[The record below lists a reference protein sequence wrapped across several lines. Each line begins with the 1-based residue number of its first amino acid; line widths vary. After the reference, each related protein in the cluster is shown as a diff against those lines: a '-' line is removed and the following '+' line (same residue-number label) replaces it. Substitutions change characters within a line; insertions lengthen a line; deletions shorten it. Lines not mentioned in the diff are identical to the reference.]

1 MDRYDVKNYLSA
13 GAQAETYIAL
23 DKQTSELVILKI
35 ASKKCLDERQ
45 KEQLLREGRIQQ
57 RIDSPYVIKV
67 YECFETEDSVVTV
80 LQYA

>member
-1 MDRYDVKNYLSA
+1 MVKLRKSRRTTPSSRMDRYDVKNYLSA

-45 KEQLLREGRIQQ
+45 KE
-57 RIDSPYVIKV
+57 
-67 YECFETEDSVVTV
+67 
-80 LQYA
+80 